1 MALNVSF
8 ISKKNF
14 HYPDFT
20 TQFRLQLI
28 ILREGTGAIFLK
40 DQHLFSRNENS
51 QSLLKPFTLYPG
63 RQKLLVAR
71 EKEPLVLGLQRSLC
85 YLFSTL
91 GVRGFSCQ
99 VFGLSGLGLGER
111 KRLEPGYLSSGER

>member
-1 MALNVSF
+1 MCHSYK
-8 ISKKNF
+8 KKNL

-40 DQHLFSRNENS
+40 DQHLFSRKENS

-71 EKEPLVLGLQRSLC
+71 EKEPLVLALQRS
-85 YLFSTL
+85 
-91 GVRGFSCQ
+91 RGFR
-99 VFGLSGLGLGER
+99 SGFRRE
-111 KRLEPGYLSSGER
+111 KTSGTRVPLFAWTIKIIATFDVAMLCAVGDGR

>member
-1 MALNVSF
+1 MG
-8 ISKKNF
+8 
-14 HYPDFT
+14 D
-20 TQFRLQLI
+20 
-28 ILREGTGAIFLK
+28 FLK
-40 DQHLFSRNENS
+40 DQHLFSRQENS

-71 EKEPLVLGLQRSLC
+71 QIEPLVLRVFALQRSLC

-91 GVRGFSCQ
+91 DVGGVSCEVSVLGF
-99 VFGLSGLGLGER
+99 GEK